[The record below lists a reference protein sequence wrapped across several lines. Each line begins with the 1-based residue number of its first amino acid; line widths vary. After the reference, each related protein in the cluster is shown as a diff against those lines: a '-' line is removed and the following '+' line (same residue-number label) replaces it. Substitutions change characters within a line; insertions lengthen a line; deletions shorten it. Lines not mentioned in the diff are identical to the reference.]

1 MPHQCLKCGLIFEE
15 GSAQLLKGCPDCGG
29 NRFFFTKE
37 PLDENE
43 RRAKE
48 ENVSKDI
55 NSVLIDIITEENPDL
70 VDKEGK
76 WVKIKPKDVRKVIK
90 KHLTKEKRMES
101 EKKEDINILTDD
113 DYRSEKIEEIQ
124 AQSDYSDKPE
134 TIKIERPG
142 SYKIDL
148 KGLLEEEP
156 IIIQKDGSY
165 TIHLPSL
172 FKMANIRIRRYIKIR
187 AEANPYD
194 PEWEEYFTQRE
205 KYRKEVKTFL
215 SRNCT
220 LQTTWLPGD

>member
-1 MPHQCLKCGLIFEE
+1 MPHQCLKCGKIFEE
-15 GSAQLLKGCPDCGG
+15 GSAQLLKGCPDCSG

-37 PLDENE
+37 PLDEKQ
-43 RRAKE
+43 RAAITE
-48 ENVSKDI
+48 EVGKDI
-55 NSVLIDIITEENPDL
+55 NSAIMNLMGSEGENLIEKQGD
-70 VDKEGK
+70 

-101 EKKEDINILTDD
+101 EKKEDIDILTDD

-134 TIKIERPG
+134 TINIERPG

-172 FKMANIRIRRYIKIR
+172 FKMINS
-187 AEANPYD
+187 
-194 PEWEEYFTQRE
+194 E
-205 KYRKEVKTFL
+205 K
-215 SRNCT
+215 
-220 LQTTWLPGD
+220 

>member
-1 MPHQCLKCGLIFEE
+1 MPHQCLKCGKIFEE
-15 GSAQLLKGCPDCGG
+15 GSAQLLKGCPDCSG

-37 PLDENE
+37 PLDEKQ
-43 RRAKE
+43 RAAITE
-48 ENVSKDI
+48 EVGKDI
-55 NSVLIDIITEENPDL
+55 NSAIMNLMGSDGENLIEKQGD
-70 VDKEGK
+70 

-101 EKKEDINILTDD
+101 EKKEDIDILTDD

-134 TIKIERPG
+134 TINIERPG

-172 FKMANIRIRRYIKIR
+172 FKMINS
-187 AEANPYD
+187 
-194 PEWEEYFTQRE
+194 E
-205 KYRKEVKTFL
+205 K
-215 SRNCT
+215 
-220 LQTTWLPGD
+220 

>member
-1 MPHQCLKCGLIFEE
+1 MPHQCLKCGKIFEE
-15 GSAQLLKGCPDCGG
+15 GSAQLLKGCPDCSG

-37 PLDENE
+37 PLDEKQ
-43 RRAKE
+43 RAAITE
-48 ENVSKDI
+48 EVGKDI
-55 NSVLIDIITEENPDL
+55 NSAIMNLMGSEGENLIEKQGD
-70 VDKEGK
+70 

-101 EKKEDINILTDD
+101 EKKEDIDILTDD
-113 DYRSEKIEEIQ
+113 DYRSEKIEEVQ

-134 TIKIERPG
+134 TINIERPG

-172 FKMANIRIRRYIKIR
+172 FKMINS
-187 AEANPYD
+187 
-194 PEWEEYFTQRE
+194 E
-205 KYRKEVKTFL
+205 K
-215 SRNCT
+215 
-220 LQTTWLPGD
+220 